1 MIARIL
7 ALSVMSAAAT
17 VTQAGTP
24 AMEDD
29 VPTLRVHYQD
39 LDLST
44 ENGAATLYRRI
55 AIAAKQVCPSTD
67 TRLLHDKKIAE
78 KCIDS
83 AIERAVADV
92 NSPQLARLSAL
103 RTHRTQG

>member
-17 VTQAGTP
+17 LTQAGTP
-24 AMEDD
+24 APDD
-29 VPTLRVHYQD
+29 VPTVRVHYQD

-44 ENGAATLYRRI
+44 EHGAVTLYKRIEGAA
-55 AIAAKQVCPSTD
+55 KEVCPPTNTMSVHAM
-67 TRLLHDKKIAE
+67 RLAQQ
-78 KCIDS
+78 CVAS

-103 RTHRTQG
+103 RAHRTQG